1 MKASL
6 SISEIRHHN
15 ILLIGENAV
24 LLLILGILVLRS
36 VFLEVTYPAP
46 PNPSLLLPPPVLSLL
61 LSFLLIAVFSLWQAS
76 RLFRPPPQSLCGRLI
91 LWASIFI
98 LLGLLSAL
106 NASNKRDALTEL
118 TTLAAP
124 LLIAGMSAELFRKPD
139 RILLFLWVLA
149 ALGITAVY
157 QCREQALTDNE
168 AVLQNYEQNPQKVL
182 DELGIEPG
190 TLQHWQFEHRLHSKD
205 IRGFLTT
212 SNSTGSFLLLS
223 LFGCLGLL
231 VYAFRNSPSQNRSVQ
246 IVLYFSAAVIVGYG
260 LLLCRSRGALT
271 AGSFCLAGWA
281 VCVWQ
286 GKRLW
291 PYRKILA
298 ALGLLSAAAIIA
310 AAAAYGIRHGRLPGP
325 NAMLVRW
332 QYWVSTVQMIADH
345 PLLGVGGGNFSIW
358 YPFYKI
364 PAAPELIRDP
374 HNFFLSLAAQYGL
387 PAALVF
393 TVILLLPL
401 RTALQSE
408 SFQPEYPKAEGP
420 STPSGLL
427 LLAVCAVMLLL
438 IRPWIS
444 ERPTAETD
452 PLANGAFYIVAYLAP
467 AGVMLLALGL
477 FVLAGREPTDW
488 QMLREA
494 LLPALGWAV
503 LAVLIHNLIDFAIF
517 ETAVLTALALCLGTL
532 WAFVCP
538 RRPCRP
544 IAPSFR
550 WIAMFCLFA
559 VFAGFSYFIVFL
571 PFRAGLAIQQAF
583 RRPAESIHLL
593 RLAEE
598 KDPLSPQPAWYLG
611 QMLLQQAQQKRNVD
625 KTLFEEAEKA
635 FKRALTRN
643 PDDYRLME
651 ALGDLFITRAET
663 EDSDIVRQEFLK
675 AGFCWFQKAWRRFPG
690 CDRLAYKLGMTAE
703 QMNQIE
709 EAVRWYSLAVEI
721 EEAYR
726 KQFEQMYPNYPRF
739 SRLGEKRYQ
748 YARDF
753 LESRTE
759 NRLKKETN
767 SLSP

>member
-1 MKASL
+1 MKTSL
-6 SISEIRHHN
+6 STSETRHHN
-15 ILLIGENAV
+15 ILLIGENAA

-36 VFLEVTYPAP
+36 VFIEVTYPAP
-46 PNPSLLLPPPVLSLL
+46 PNPLRLLPPPVLSLL
-61 LSFLLIAVFSLWQAS
+61 LSFLLVSVFSLWQAG
-76 RLFRPPPQSLCGRLI
+76 RLFQPPSRSICGRLT
-91 LWASIFI
+91 LWTSIFI
-98 LLGLLSAL
+98 LLGFLSAL

-139 RILLFLWVLA
+139 RIILFLWVLA

-310 AAAAYGIRHGRLPGP
+310 AAVAYGIRHSRLPGP

-345 PLLGVGGGNFSIW
+345 PLLGVGGGNFAIW

-393 TVILLLPL
+393 TAILLLPL
-401 RTALQSE
+401 RASLQSE
-408 SFQPEYPKAEGP
+408 SFQPEYPKVEGP
-420 STPSGLL
+420 STSSGFLL
-427 LLAVCAVMLLL
+427 LTVCAVTLLL

-444 ERPTAETD
+444 ERPAAETD
-452 PLANGAFYIVAYLAP
+452 PLASGAFYIVAYLAP

-488 QMLREA
+488 QILRGA

-517 ETAVLTALALCLGTL
+517 ETAVLTALALCLGAV
-532 WAFVCP
+532 WAFAGP
-538 RRPCRP
+538 RRPCRLR
-544 IAPSFR
+544 APSFR
-550 WIAMFCLFA
+550 WIAFFCLFA

-571 PFRAGLAIQQAF
+571 PFRAGLVIQQAF
-583 RRPAESIHLL
+583 RRPAESIRLL

-598 KDPLSPQPAWYLG
+598 KDPLSPQPASYIG
-611 QMLLQQAQQKRNVD
+611 QMLLQQAQQKKNVD

-635 FKRALTRN
+635 FIRALKRN

-651 ALGDLFITRAET
+651 ALGDLFIARAET
-663 EDSDIVRQEFLK
+663 EESDALRQEFLK
-675 AGFCWFQKAWRRFPG
+675 AGFCWLQKAWSHFPG
-690 CDRLAYKLGMTAE
+690 CDRLAYKLGMLAE

-726 KQFEQMYPNYPRF
+726 KQFEQMYPNYPMF

-748 YARDF
+748 YARGF

-759 NRLKKETN
+759 NRLEKETD
-767 SLSP
+767 SPSP